1 MLLEIVK
8 ETTANSSTSWVFTT
22 YDISVSYVVDGQPI
36 AEDLFE
42 EKSPAFSSK
51 LLEEGYYFVAGVTC
65 DEIVNIPELRYDL
78 LGVPEVVRRP
88 RRSLRQWLK
97 THHSTYA
104 DTTEVT
110 RISDAVI
117 ITLRQLA
124 LSSCSSHDVK
134 MLKKHR
140 CLVEPSQH
148 VLPRQLVDDQLVA
161 RIFGRRPDLFL
172 YIGGELGWWLSH
184 RTPENQLGDRL
195 PRRLWSDLIDQVV
208 LTVRKEV
215 DPILARLQAEEELR
229 SLDLSALA
237 GGCFSCSNPEEAG
250 RQRREQQLRE
260 VASLCGE
267 TPEEL
272 VARHQLIDEAQRR
285 RLY

>member
-78 LGVPEVVRRP
+78 LGVPEGVRRP

-97 THHSTYA
+97 TRRFSTSA

-110 RISDAVI
+110 RVSDAVI
-117 ITLRQLA
+117 RVIRQLA
-124 LSSCSSHDVK
+124 LSSCDQHDVK

-140 CLVEPSQH
+140 HLVEPTRP

-161 RIFGRRPDLFL
+161 RVFGRRPDLFL

-184 RTPENQLGDRL
+184 RTPENQLGGRL

-215 DPILARLQAEEELR
+215 DPILARLQAEEEVN
-229 SLDLSALA
+229 SLDSSVLA
-237 GGCFSCSNPEEAG
+237 KNPPCSSSEEVAQ
-250 RQRREQQLRE
+250 QRHEQQLRE
-260 VASLCGE
+260 VASLCNE

-272 VARHQLIDEAQRR
+272 VARHLLTDEARR

>member
-51 LLEEGYYFVAGVTC
+51 LLEGYYFVAGVTC
-65 DEIVNIPELRYDL
+65 DEIANTPGLRYSII
-78 LGVPEVVRRP
+78 GVPENVRRP

-97 THHSTYA
+97 TRRSNSA
-104 DTTEVT
+104 DTKVT
-110 RISDAVI
+110 HVSDAVI
-117 ITLRQLA
+117 RVIRQLA

-140 CLVEPSQH
+140 HLVEPTRP
-148 VLPRQLVDDQLVA
+148 VLPRRLVDDQLVA
-161 RIFGRRPDLFL
+161 QIFGRRPDLFL

-184 RTPENQLGDRL
+184 RTPENQLGGRL
-195 PRRLWSDLIDQVV
+195 SRRLWSDLIDQVV

-215 DPILARLQAEEELR
+215 DPILARIRAEEELK
-229 SLDLSALA
+229 SLDSSALA
-237 GGCFSCSNPEEAG
+237 PCSNPEEVAQ
-250 RQRREQQLRE
+250 QRHEQQLRE
-260 VASLCGE
+260 VASLCNE

-272 VARHQLIDEAQRR
+272 VARHLLTDEARR

>member
-8 ETTANSSTSWVFTT
+8 ETIATSSSSWVFTT

-51 LLEEGYYFVAGVTC
+51 LIEEGYYFVAGVTC

-78 LGVPEVVRRP
+78 LGVPEGVRRP

-97 THHSTYA
+97 TRRFSTSA
-104 DTTEVT
+104 DTTEVI
-110 RISDAVI
+110 RVSDAVI
-117 ITLRQLA
+117 RVIRQLA

-140 CLVEPSQH
+140 HLVEPTRP
-148 VLPRQLVDDQLVA
+148 VLPRRLVDDQLVA
-161 RIFGRRPDLFL
+161 QIFGRRPDLFL

-184 RTPENQLGDRL
+184 RTPENQLGGRL

-215 DPILARLQAEEELR
+215 DPILARLQAEEEVN
-229 SLDLSALA
+229 SLDSSVLA
-237 GGCFSCSNPEEAG
+237 KNPPCSSSEEVAQ
-250 RQRREQQLRE
+250 QRHEQQLRE
-260 VASLCGE
+260 VASLCNE

-272 VARHQLIDEAQRR
+272 VARHLLTDEARR

>member
-8 ETTANSSTSWVFTT
+8 ETIATSSTSWAFTT

-36 AEDLFE
+36 GVVDIFE
-42 EKSPAFSSK
+42 NKSPTFSSK
-51 LLEEGYYFVAGVTC
+51 LIEEGYYFVAGVTC

-78 LGVPEVVRRP
+78 LGVPEGVRRP

-97 THHSTYA
+97 TRRSTSVN
-104 DTTEVT
+104 TTVT
-110 RISDAVI
+110 HVSDAVI
-117 ITLRQLA
+117 RVIKQLA
-124 LSSCSSHDVK
+124 LSSCDQHDVK

-140 CLVEPSQH
+140 HLVEPTRP
-148 VLPRQLVDDQLVA
+148 VLPRRLVDDQLVA
-161 RIFGRRPDLFL
+161 RVFGRRPDLFL
-172 YIGGELGWWLSH
+172 YIGGELGRWLSH
-184 RTPENQLGDRL
+184 RTPDDQLGDRL
-195 PRRLWSDLIDQVV
+195 PRRLWSDLIDQIV

-215 DPILARLQAEEELR
+215 DPILARLRAEEELN
-229 SLDLSALA
+229 SLDSSALTPR
-237 GGCFSCSNPEEAG
+237 SNPEEAAQ
-250 RQRREQQLRE
+250 QRHEQQLRE

-272 VARHQLIDEAQRR
+272 VARHLLSDEARRR

>member
-22 YDISVSYVVDGQPI
+22 YDISVSYVVDGRSV
-36 AEDLFE
+36 AKDFFE

-51 LLEEGYYFVAGVTC
+51 LIEEGYYFVVGVTC

-78 LGVPEVVRRP
+78 LGVPEGVRRP

-97 THHSTYA
+97 TRRSISA

-117 ITLRQLA
+117 RVLRQLA

-140 CLVEPSQH
+140 HLVEPTKP
-148 VLPRQLVDDQLVA
+148 VLPRRLVDDQLVA
-161 RIFGRRPDLFL
+161 QIFGRRPDLFL

-184 RTPENQLGDRL
+184 RTPENQLGGRL

-215 DPILARLQAEEELR
+215 DTILARLQAEEEVN
-229 SLDLSALA
+229 SLDSSVLA
-237 GGCFSCSNPEEAG
+237 KNPPCSSSE
-250 RQRREQQLRE
+250 E
-260 VASLCGE
+260 VAQQ
-267 TPEEL
+267 
-272 VARHQLIDEAQRR
+272 RHEQ
-285 RLY
+285 

>member
-1 MLLEIVK
+1 MLLEVVK

-22 YDISVSYVVDGQPI
+22 YDVSVSYMVDGQPI
-36 AEDLFE
+36 DVADVFE

-51 LLEEGYYFVAGVTC
+51 LIEEGHYFVAGVTC
-65 DEIVNIPELRYDL
+65 DEIANIPSVRYKL
-78 LGVPEVVRRP
+78 VGVPEEIRRP

-97 THHSTYA
+97 TRRFSTSA

-110 RISDAVI
+110 RVSDAVI
-117 ITLRQLA
+117 RVIRQLA

-140 CLVEPSQH
+140 HLVEPARP
-148 VLPRQLVDDQLVA
+148 VLPRRLVDDQLVA
-161 RIFGRRPDLFL
+161 QIFGRRPDLFL

-184 RTPENQLGDRL
+184 RTPENQLGGRL

-215 DPILARLQAEEELR
+215 DPILARIRAEEELK
-229 SLDLSALA
+229 SLDSSALA
-237 GGCFSCSNPEEAG
+237 PCSNPEEVAQ
-250 RQRREQQLRE
+250 QRHEQQLRE
-260 VASLCGE
+260 VASLCNE

-272 VARHQLIDEAQRR
+272 VARHLLTDEARR